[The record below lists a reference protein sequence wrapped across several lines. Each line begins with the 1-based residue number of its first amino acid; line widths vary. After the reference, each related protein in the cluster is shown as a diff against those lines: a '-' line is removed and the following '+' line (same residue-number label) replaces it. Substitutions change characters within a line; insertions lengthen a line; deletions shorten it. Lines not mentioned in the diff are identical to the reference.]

1 MIYYPR
7 EVKRK
12 WSEPLRSRSAL
23 LTHASLV
30 PLHGPSGA
38 YDMGIRD
45 FLLSF
50 LIIIFFTGRTVR
62 AQGTTLTNEED
73 IILSL
78 SPSNQPLSAVRRIE
92 GLC

>member
-1 MIYYPR
+1 M
-7 EVKRK
+7 E
-12 WSEPLRSRSAL
+12 L
-23 LTHASLV
+23 LL
-30 PLHGPSGA
+30 
-38 YDMGIRD
+38 RD

>member
-1 MIYYPR
+1 
-7 EVKRK
+7 
-12 WSEPLRSRSAL
+12 
-23 LTHASLV
+23 
-30 PLHGPSGA
+30 
-38 YDMGIRD
+38 MGIRD